1 MPEVVDLLSLKGKIA
16 MVTGGCQNFG
26 REIADGLAE
35 AGAET
40 VIVTSR
46 DMDKAREAAAQF
58 EKIHGT
64 PFVPMAL
71 DLRSESSVDALFAEV
86 EKRFG
91 RLDVLV
97 NNAGGHSK
105 TACGLLEKESI
116 EGWHDFIE
124 ANLTGTFMMLRDY
137 ARLMMPQNRG
147 GSVIN
152 IASMAGVVGRD
163 RRIYAPGMI
172 PNPVAYSAAKAG
184 IIGLTYDVAAYLG
197 PYGIRVNAVSPGGF
211 ERTQPAAFIHDYS
224 ELTMLRR
231 MGRQGYDLKGVVVF
245 LASDAAGYV
254 TGHNLLV
261 DGGFTR
267 YK

>member
-1 MPEVVDLLSLKGKIA
+1 MPSVVQLQSLKGKIS
-16 MVTGGCQNFG
+16 MVTGGCKNFG

-35 AGAET
+35 AGSEV
-40 VIVTSR
+40 VIITSR
-46 DMDKAREAAAQF
+46 HLESAEQAAKELEAQ
-58 EKIHGT
+58 HGV

-71 DLRSESSVDALFAEV
+71 DLCSEESVEKLFADI
-86 EKRFG
+86 KARFG

-105 TACGLLEKESI
+105 TACGILEKENI

-124 ANLTGTFMMLRDY
+124 ANLTGTFLMLRAY
-137 ARLMMPQNRG
+137 ARLMMPQGKG

-163 RRIYAPGMI
+163 RRIYPDGMT
-172 PNPVAYSAAKAG
+172 PQPVAYAAAKAG
-184 IIGLTYDVAAYLG
+184 VIGLTYDVAAYLG
-197 PYGIRVNAVSPGGF
+197 PYGIRVNAISPGGF
-211 ERTQPAAFIHDYS
+211 ERTQPAAFIRDYS
-224 ELTMLRR
+224 DATMLRR
-231 MGRQGYDLKGVVVF
+231 MGRQGYDLKGAVVF
-245 LASDAAGYV
+245 LASDASGYV
-254 TGHNLLV
+254 TGHNMLV

>member
-1 MPEVVDLLSLKGKIA
+1 MPSVVNLQSLKGKIS
-16 MVTGGCQNFG
+16 MVTGGCRNFG

-35 AGAET
+35 AGSEA
-40 VIVTSR
+40 VIITSR
-46 DMDKAREAAAQF
+46 SLETAKEAAA
-58 EKIHGT
+58 ELERTHRV

-71 DLRSESSVDALFAEV
+71 DLCSEESVDRLFSDIKE
-86 EKRFG
+86 RFG

-105 TACGLLEKESI
+105 TACGLLEKENLA
-116 EGWHDFIE
+116 GWHDFIE
-124 ANLTGTFMMLRDY
+124 ANLTGTFLMLRGY
-137 ARLMMPQNRG
+137 ARLMMPQHR
-147 GSVIN
+147 GSVVN

-163 RRIYAPGMI
+163 RRIYPEGMT

-197 PYGIRVNAVSPGGF
+197 PDGIRVNAISPGGF
-211 ERTQPAAFIHDYS
+211 ERTQPAAFIRDYS

-231 MGRQGYDLKGVVVF
+231 MGRQGYDLKGAVVF
-245 LASDAAGYV
+245 LASDASGYV